1 MGLETVSDAEPG
13 VRSVRPPLPSFRL
26 VHFQF
31 RARSFNTSDLGLF
44 ETLLFRV
51 EKKLTL
57 PKKENKISEDPERER
72 LFIYP
77 GIEARKIWK
86 ENVFLE
92 KFTIVSHA
100 WTRCPLNYDVYILD
114 TQYSCARPVHIY
126 TSTVY
131 TYIYIGVFAD
141 GRSPLGIKVLRI
153 RPAYGEGNLLPEI
166 NLFRSFI
173 ETLHNLDY
181 RSHWNLVLARY
192 IHASHGYLESR
203 TDVSIYAL
211 SLVNVIKLLPVEA
224 RKIKFPPPGR
234 RLRHVPRQPSIR
246 LIKST
251 LSPNSRKKKFP
262 SEKGW
267 KNRRYPW
274 GGGEGVNCHFESWD
288 DRLGFT
294 RG

>member
-1 MGLETVSDAEPG
+1 MWDRSALLSPPSASYIFNFAPG
-13 VRSVRPPLPSFRL
+13 VLIPRTWVSSKPCFFVSRKNSLYQKKRKQDFGRSRKREIIYLSGY
-26 VHFQF
+26 
-31 RARSFNTSDLGLF
+31 RSSKNL
-44 ETLLFRV
+44 
-51 EKKLTL
+51 
-57 PKKENKISEDPERER
+57 
-72 LFIYP
+72 
-77 GIEARKIWK
+77 

-274 GGGEGVNCHFESWD
+274 EGGEGVNCHFESWD